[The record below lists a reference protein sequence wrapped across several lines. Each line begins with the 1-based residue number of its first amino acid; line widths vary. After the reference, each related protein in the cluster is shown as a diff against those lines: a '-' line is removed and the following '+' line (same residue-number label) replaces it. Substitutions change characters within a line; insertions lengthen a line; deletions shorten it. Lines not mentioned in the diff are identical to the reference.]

1 MLIPF
6 ESQSAR
12 IAAWASP
19 APRRIALFRNSRM
32 IVAIP
37 AYMIRAW
44 VVPTA
49 IVSASAPIRASKRG
63 AKTTP
68 TTPSANDT
76 TRPSPIACTP
86 ARAAPRRSR
95 SP

>member
-1 MLIPF
+1 MPF

-19 APRRIALFRNSRM
+19 APRRIALFRNNRM

-49 IVSASAPIRASKRG
+49 TVSASAPMRPSTRG
-63 AKTTP
+63 AKN
-68 TTPSANDT
+68 TPSAPRT
-76 TRPSPIACTP
+76 TDAASPRPIAWTP
-86 ARAAPRRSR
+86 ARAAPRRSP